1 MRGRLLSGQHWGAL
15 ALPAVCAAMTVLG
28 GCDKKVDCN
37 EFCKREAECIT
48 EISVIVGAATEKR
61 VQSFTEAE
69 VKLLGDKQR
78 QRCLKGCTDGSK
90 PEAVDGKWSTCL
102 EKPDCKSFSNCVYGG
117 E

>member
-1 MRGRLLSGQHWGAL
+1 MHSGGMSGQHWGAL
-15 ALPAVCAAMTVLG
+15 ALPTIGAAMTVLG
-28 GCDKKVDCN
+28 GCDKQVDCN

-48 EISVIVGAATEKR
+48 EISVTLGAATEKR

-78 QRCLKGCTDGSK
+78 QRCLKNCRDEPK
-90 PEAVDGKWSTCL
+90 PEATDGKWADCL
-102 EKPDCKSFSNCVYGG
+102 GKSDCKAFSDCVYSG